1 MNQNNQLKTTKEW
14 TKKTQ
19 IKRTNWSIKAI
30 KLKPDPIRLIQ
41 WKIKERENNQNQ
53 LERSEEKQS
62 KNNKEKKNQT

>member
-1 MNQNNQLKTTKEW
+1 MNEENPNKTHELINKSNQ
-14 TKKTQ
+14 
-19 IKRTNWSIKAI
+19 
-30 KLKPDPIRLIQ
+30 LKPDPIRLIQ